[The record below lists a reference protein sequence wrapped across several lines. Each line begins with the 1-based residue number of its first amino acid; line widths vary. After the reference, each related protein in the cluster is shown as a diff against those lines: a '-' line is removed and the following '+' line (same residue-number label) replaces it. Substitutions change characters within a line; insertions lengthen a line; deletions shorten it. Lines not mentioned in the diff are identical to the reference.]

1 MASAASGEEMPAGS
15 TTAVIPA
22 ASMPW
27 NAAVAILCDLDG
39 TLLDTVPDIAD
50 AVDEVLR
57 ALGRAAPDERVVR
70 DYVGQGVDVLLHRA
84 LGGGIDARAEPR
96 LHARARAL
104 FDAAYAAT
112 NGRRTRLYAG
122 VVEGLDALRARGLR
136 LACVTNKPQAPSDAL
151 LAQFGLDA
159 YFDFALGG
167 DALPQRKPQPEP
179 LWHAAG
185 RLGVPAAACVMLGD
199 SANDAL
205 AARAAGMPVALVD
218 YGYTEGRP
226 LAEIDCDLVVPS
238 VAAFAGRLGRNAEA
252 ALG

>member
-1 MASAASGEEMPAGS
+1 MASAASDWEMPAGS
-15 TTAVIPA
+15 TTVIPA
-22 ASMPW
+22 ASTPW
-27 NAAVAILCDLDG
+27 NAATAILCDLDG

-57 ALGRAAPDERVVR
+57 ALGRVAPGERVVR

-84 LGGGIDARAEPR
+84 LGGGIDARAEPL

-159 YFDFALGG
+159 YFRFTLGG

-179 LWHAAG
+179 LWHAAE
-185 RLGVPAAACVMLGD
+185 RLGVAAAACVMLGD
-199 SANDAL
+199 SANDAS
-205 AARAAGMPVALVD
+205 AARAAGMPAVLVD

-238 VAAFAGRLGRNAEA
+238 IAAFADRFV
-252 ALG
+252 

>member
-1 MASAASGEEMPAGS
+1 MPA
-15 TTAVIPA
+15 PA
-22 ASMPW
+22 A
-27 NAAVAILCDLDG
+27 ILIDLDG

-50 AVDEVLR
+50 AVDAVLA
-57 ALGRAAPDERVVR
+57 ALGRAPLGEGVVR
-70 DYVGQGVDVLLHRA
+70 DYVGQGVDVLLHRV
-84 LGGGIDARAEPR
+84 LGGGLGARADGT
-96 LHARARAL
+96 LHAQARRL
-104 FDAAYAAT
+104 FDLEYAQS

-122 VVEGLDALRARGLR
+122 VREGLDALRTLGVH

-159 YFDFALGG
+159 YFRFTLGG

-179 LWHAAG
+179 LWHAAE

-199 SANDAL
+199 SANDAS
-205 AARAAGMPVALVD
+205 AARAAGMPAVLVD

-238 VAAFAGRLGRNAEA
+238 IVAFADRFARGGA
-252 ALG
+252 AAG